1 MKRITTGTE
10 NFKEF
15 KDKNYYYVDKTML
28 IDDVLSDKVML
39 YTRPRHFGK
48 TLNMS
53 MLYYFFSNKEKEN
66 AYLFEGLNVSKH
78 QYLMLH
84 QN

>member
-1 MKRITTGTE
+1 MKLITTGTE

-15 KDKNYYYVDKTML
+15 IDKIYYYVDKTML

-39 YTRPRHFGK
+39 STSPRHFGK

-53 MLYYFFSNKEKEN
+53 MLYYFFSNQEN

>member
-1 MKRITTGTE
+1 MKLITTGTE

-15 KDKNYYYVDKTML
+15 IDKIYYYVDKTML

-39 YTRPRHFGK
+39 YTSPRHFGK

-53 MLYYFFSNKEKEN
+53 MLYYFFSNQEKVV
-66 AYLFEGLNVSKH
+66 LCQDFGLHKYEKCN
-78 QYLMLH
+78 
-84 QN
+84 

>member
-1 MKRITTGTE
+1 MKLITTGTE

-15 KDKNYYYVDKTML
+15 IDKIYYYVDKTML

-39 YTRPRHFGK
+39 YTSPRHFGK

-53 MLYYFFSNKEKEN
+53 MLYYFFSNQEKVPIVYSHEII
-66 AYLFEGLNVSKH
+66 LF
-78 QYLMLH
+78 
-84 QN
+84 

>member
-15 KDKNYYYVDKTML
+15 IDKIYYYVDKTML

-39 YTRPRHFGK
+39 YTSPRHFGK

-53 MLYYFFSNKEKEN
+53 MLYY
-66 AYLFEGLNVSKH
+66 
-78 QYLMLH
+78 
-84 QN
+84 

>member
-15 KDKNYYYVDKTML
+15 MDKNYYYVDKTML

-39 YTRPRHFGK
+39 YTRPRRFGK

-53 MLYYFFSNKEKEN
+53 MLYYFFSNQEKEN
-66 AYLFEGLNVSKH
+66 AYLFEGLNVPKH